1 MRLTSRMAVLTFLNL
16 NSILTYMIGFFMFC
30 FLFFGSFAY
39 VILSTLK
46 DARRLQE
53 RVERG
58 EAFGRDFLSD
68 DDGWG

>member
-1 MRLTSRMAVLTFLNL
+1 
-16 NSILTYMIGFFMFC
+16 MIGFFIFC
-30 FLFFGSFAY
+30 FLFFGSFAW

-46 DARRLQE
+46 DARRLQQ
-53 RVERG
+53 RIERG